1 MKYFKI
7 AIVIFIV
14 YLCFSFDISP
24 NPIEAKGIIT
34 RDSCKVRMASEYVY
48 ADIYK
53 DSSIVSIDFFMENL
67 GDSISLEVG
76 FPEMNFQY
84 YGFKKDYFNIK
95 NREKF
100 VIIVDDLK
108 LGYDEMYFPSEFDS
122 FILYEKESKRLYKE
136 YEILNELL
144 NNKYFRFYDKF
155 QEPIFPVNLNWE
167 TYRIEREFNFSNF
180 LDKLEKI
187 NLKYHNYRI
196 LSNRLNIIS
205 SFPWYVWNT
214 HFKKG
219 EKRKISVKYKM
230 PSGANKYAI
239 DRYFKYIL
247 NTGSKWYKD
256 IGQAEV
262 NLQLHDIDIDK
273 ITEISPKGYNLDTQ
287 KKTVYWKMKNIEP
300 NITDDIFLQFYNQKD
315 RDQYKII
322 KYKKDSMRKA
332 NMDLR
337 KKE

>member
-14 YLCFSFDISP
+14 YLCLSFDISP

-34 RDSCKVRMASEYVY
+34 RDSCNVRMVSEYVY

-84 YGFKKDYFNIK
+84 YRKGNEVFDIENRKKY
-95 NREKF
+95 E
-100 VIIVDDLK
+100 IIIDNEK
-108 LGYDEMYFPSEFDS
+108 LGFENIHFPEEFDS
-122 FILYEKESKRLYKE
+122 FIIYENALNSINEDRKLDYEKIED
-136 YEILNELL
+136 
-144 NNKYFRFYDKF
+144 KYFGLYDKN
-155 QEPIFPVNLNWE
+155 ENPIFPIGKNYKTLE
-167 TYRIEREFNFSNF
+167 IERHINFINSN
-180 LDKLEKI
+180 EKFE
-187 NLKYHNYRI
+187 NLKSRFGKFSTLDYKFKAI
-196 LSNRLNIIS
+196 KKI
-205 SFPWYVWNT
+205 PWYVWNT

-262 NLQLHDIDIDK
+262 KLQLHDIDIDK
-273 ITEISPKGYNLDTQ
+273 ITEISPKGYNIDTQ